1 MAASQGLLAAAD
13 ATDNPNVA
21 CFALLAYGFA
31 YRDAD
36 PVSAYEVLSR
46 SLRIAQDS
54 ENGQIESH
62 VAVSLSRLAATHG
75 DPWDAFD
82 FITLAIRNFYDS
94 GSYSIMSTPLAVLA
108 AVFDRLGHYEPAATI
123 SGFADNAFTRTANPE
138 LNTAITHLR
147 EVLGDEA
154 YESLARA
161 GENMTNAAMA
171 TYAFDQID
179 RAGAQLLK

>member
-31 YRDAD
+31 NRDAD
-36 PVSAYEVLSR
+36 PTASYDVHR
-46 SLRIAQDS
+46 RGLRIAQHS
-54 ENGQIESH
+54 GNRQVESH
-62 VAVSLSRLAATHG
+62 LAGGLARLAATHG
-75 DPWDAFD
+75 DPTDAFD
-82 FITLAIRNFYDS
+82 FLTLAIRNFYDS
-94 GSYSIMSTPLAVLA
+94 GRFSLMPTPLAVLA